1 MTTLLRRDRLLRW
14 LAVLGTAAVILVI
27 PVPEGIEPKGW
38 RMFAIFA
45 ATIVGVIV
53 QPLPGGA
60 VVLLGL
66 CSTIFTGVLSLGD
79 ALKAYANSIVWLVL
93 AAIFL
98 SRALVITGLGRRI
111 ALQFIR
117 LIGKRS
123 IGLGYA
129 MMGTDGVL
137 ATVVPSNGAR
147 SGGIIFPIARSL
159 VGTYDSEPGPTA
171 GRLGAFIM
179 ALLYQADVVICAMF
193 LTGQAGNLLITAFAE
208 QVTGQGIGYLE
219 WMLAGI
225 VPGLVS
231 LALVPI
237 LMLKINP
244 PEVLHTPAAPEFARN
259 ELEKMGPVS
268 TNEKLLLATFVL
280 VAALWASSSWLKLDY
295 TIVALGGLSMLLV
308 TGVLPWSE
316 MLNERTAWDI
326 FIWYGGLIR
335 LAEGLTDFGLTA
347 RFAEASASLV
357 QGFPW
362 PVAFAALLLVY
373 FFAHYGFA
381 SITAHVTAMFIPF
394 TTLVIA
400 AGAPPRLT
408 VIAFACFSNLS
419 AALTHYGTTPAPIWF
434 GAGYLSQR
442 TWWRLGL
449 AAATLTFLI
458 WATVGM
464 AWWWVLGLA
473 G

>member
-1 MTTLLRRDRLLRW
+1 MTHSRRERLLRW
-14 LAVLGTAAVILVI
+14 LAVLGTAAVILAF
-27 PVPEGIEPKGW
+27 PVPEGIEPQGW

-45 ATIVGVIV
+45 ATIVGVIA

-79 ALKAYANSIVWLVL
+79 ALKAYSNSIVWLVL

-111 ALQFIR
+111 ALHFIR
-117 LIGKRS
+117 LLGRRS

-129 MMGTDGVL
+129 MIGTDGVL

-171 GRLGAFIM
+171 GRLGAFVM

-208 QVTGQGIGYLE
+208 EVTGQGIGYLE

-237 LMLKINP
+237 LMMRINP
-244 PEVLHTPAAPEFARN
+244 PEVRETPAAPEFARA
-259 ELEKMGPVS
+259 ELDKMGPVS
-268 TNEKLLLATFVL
+268 TNEKLLLATFVV
-280 VAALWASSSWLKLDY
+280 VAVLWASSSWLKLDY
-295 TIVALGGLSMLLV
+295 TVVALGGLSMLLV

-316 MLNERTAWDI
+316 LLAERTAWDI

-335 LAEGLTDFGLTA
+335 LAEGITDFGITA
-347 RFAEASASLV
+347 RFAEVSASLV

-442 TWWRLGL
+442 AWWRLGL
-449 AAATLTFLI
+449 AAACVTFLI

-464 AWWWVLGLA
+464 AWWWLLGLA

>member
-1 MTTLLRRDRLLRW
+1 MTLLRRDRLLRW

-111 ALQFIR
+111 ALHFIR

-129 MMGTDGVL
+129 MMATDGVL

-244 PEVLHTPAAPEFARN
+244 PEVLHTPTAPEFARS
-259 ELEKMGPVS
+259 ELKKMGPVS

-295 TIVALGGLSMLLV
+295 TVVALGGLSMLLV

-316 MLNERTAWDI
+316 LLNERTAWDI

-449 AAATLTFLI
+449 AAAILTFLI

>member
-1 MTTLLRRDRLLRW
+1 MTHSGRDRLLRW
-14 LAVLGTAAVILVI
+14 LAVLGTAAVVLAF

-66 CSTIFTGVLSLGD
+66 CSTIFAGVLSLGD

-117 LIGKRS
+117 LLGKRS

-129 MMGTDGVL
+129 MIGTDGVL

-208 QVTGQGIGYLE
+208 QVTGKGIGYLE

-231 LALVPI
+231 LALVPL
-237 LMLKINP
+237 LMLRINP
-244 PEVLHTPAAPEFARN
+244 PEVRHTPTAPDFARS

-268 TNEKLLLATFVL
+268 TNEKLLLATFLL
-280 VAALWASSSWLKLDY
+280 VATLWASSSWLKLDY
-295 TIVALGGLSMLLV
+295 TVVALGGLSMLLV

-316 MLNERTAWDI
+316 VLAERTAWDI

-347 RFAEASASLV
+347 RFAEVSASLV

-449 AAATLTFLI
+449 AAALLTFLI

>member
-1 MTTLLRRDRLLRW
+1 MTLSRRDRALRW
-14 LAVLGTAAVILVI
+14 LAVLGTATVILAI
-27 PVPEGIEPKGW
+27 PIPDGIKPEGW
-38 RMFAIFA
+38 RLLAIFA

-66 CSTIFTGVLSLGD
+66 CMTIFSGVLSLGD

-93 AAIFL
+93 AAIFF

-111 ALQFIR
+111 ALHFIR
-117 LIGKRS
+117 LLGKRS
-123 IGLGYA
+123 MGLGYA
-129 MMGTDGVL
+129 MIGTDTML

-171 GRLGAFIM
+171 GRLGAFLM

-193 LTGQAGNLLITAFAE
+193 LTGQAGNLLITAFAK
-208 QVTGQGIGYLE
+208 QVTGEAIGYLE
-219 WMLAGI
+219 WMVAGI

-231 LALVPI
+231 LALVPL
-237 LMLKINP
+237 LMLRLNP
-244 PEVLHTPAAPEFARN
+244 PEIRRTPTAPDFART
-259 ELEKMGPVS
+259 ELERMGPMS
-268 TNEKLLLATFVL
+268 TNERLLLVTFVV
-280 VAALWASSSWLKLDY
+280 VAGLWAGSNWLHLDY
-295 TIVALGGLSMLLV
+295 TVVALGGLAMLLV

-316 MLNERTAWDI
+316 ALSERTAWDI
-326 FIWYGGLIR
+326 FIWYGGLVR
-335 LAEGLTDFGLTA
+335 LAEALSEFGLTA
-347 RFAEASASLV
+347 RFAEVSASLV
-357 QGFPW
+357 SGFPW
-362 PVAFAALLLVY
+362 PVAFGVLLLVY

-449 AAATLTFLI
+449 MAALATFAI

-464 AWWWVLGLA
+464 AWWLLLGLA
-473 G
+473 R

>member
-1 MTTLLRRDRLLRW
+1 MTLSRRDRLLRW
-14 LAVLGTAAVILVI
+14 LAVLGTAAVILAF
-27 PVPEGIEPKGW
+27 PVPDGIEPEGW

-79 ALKAYANSIVWLVL
+79 ALAAYANSIVWLVL

-111 ALQFIR
+111 ALHFIR

-129 MMGTDGVL
+129 MIGTDGVL

-159 VGTYDSEPGPTA
+159 VGAYDSEPGPTA

-179 ALLYQADVVICAMF
+179 ALLYQTDVVICAMF

-208 QVTGQGIGYLE
+208 EVTGARIGYLE

-231 LALVPI
+231 LALVPF
-237 LMLKINP
+237 LMMRLNP
-244 PEVLHTPAAPEFARN
+244 PEVRHTPAAPEFARG

-268 TNEKLLLATFVL
+268 THEMLLLATFVL
-280 VAALWASSSWLKLDY
+280 VAALWASSSWLELDY
-295 TIVALGGLSMLLV
+295 TVVALGGLSMLLV

-316 MLNERTAWDI
+316 LLTERTAWDI
-326 FIWYGGLIR
+326 FIWYGGLVR
-335 LAEGLTDFGLTA
+335 LAEGITDFGVTA

-449 AAATLTFLI
+449 AAAILTFLI